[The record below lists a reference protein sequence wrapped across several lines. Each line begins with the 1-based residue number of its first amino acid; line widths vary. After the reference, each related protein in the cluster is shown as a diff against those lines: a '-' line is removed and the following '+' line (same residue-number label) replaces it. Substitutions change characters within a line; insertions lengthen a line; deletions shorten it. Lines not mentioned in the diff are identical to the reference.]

1 MYEMKTPLFALLL
14 FCLTIT
20 ACRKSADDC
29 VVTNQEIAEIIAAQD
44 AINEKGMIY
53 FQNETPENCRAF
65 QDAYQQYLDV
75 AKLRVPCWIPSQR
88 EALRQGI
95 ADAEE
100 SLAELGCE

>member
-1 MYEMKTPLFALLL
+1 MKTPLFALLI
-14 FCLTIT
+14 FYLTLT

-29 VVTNQEIAEIIAAQD
+29 IVTDQEIAEITASQE
-44 AINEKGMIY
+44 AINEKGMTY

-65 QDAYQQYLDV
+65 QQAYQEYLDL

-88 EALRQGI
+88 EALREGI

-100 SLAELGCE
+100 ALAELDCE